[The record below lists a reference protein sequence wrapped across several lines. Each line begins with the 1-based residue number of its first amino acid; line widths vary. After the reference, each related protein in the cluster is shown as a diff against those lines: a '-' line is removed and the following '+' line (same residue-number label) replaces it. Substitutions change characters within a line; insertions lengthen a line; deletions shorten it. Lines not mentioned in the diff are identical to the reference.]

1 MFTTPLI
8 RVFAYTAP
16 PASRDSF
23 LDYLTV
29 IYSVKACLTWMLVLR
44 NVLFIGIQQKRIL
57 SKQSGSSHMQLQ
69 RRMESLPG
77 IMITFFWL
85 QVHKNF
91 LTYFQI
97 LMCRVNNVHYVLHK
111 VQFGQKLHSTRC
123 KDFLTRDFQRNK
135 NALRQVYLSAGKLT
149 TNCFMRNAMVSFEF

>member
-8 RVFAYTAP
+8 HVFAYTAP

-44 NVLFIGIQQKRIL
+44 NVLFTGIQQKSIL

-69 RRMESLPG
+69 RRM
-77 IMITFFWL
+77 
-85 QVHKNF
+85 
-91 LTYFQI
+91 
-97 LMCRVNNVHYVLHK
+97 
-111 VQFGQKLHSTRC
+111 
-123 KDFLTRDFQRNK
+123 
-135 NALRQVYLSAGKLT
+135 
-149 TNCFMRNAMVSFEF
+149 

>member
-8 RVFAYTAP
+8 RVFIYTAP

-29 IYSVKACLTWMLVLR
+29 IYSVKACLTRILVLR

-69 RRMESLPG
+69 RR
-77 IMITFFWL
+77 T
-85 QVHKNF
+85 
-91 LTYFQI
+91 
-97 LMCRVNNVHYVLHK
+97 
-111 VQFGQKLHSTRC
+111 
-123 KDFLTRDFQRNK
+123 
-135 NALRQVYLSAGKLT
+135 
-149 TNCFMRNAMVSFEF
+149 